1 MVLPILLM
9 QRLKL
14 RLINQ
19 FAQDHL
25 ANKLA
30 ELGYKLGA
38 LKSTASSIYHAPL
51 LASNKSD
58 N

>member
-14 RLINQ
+14 RLVNQ
-19 FAQDHL
+19 LAQDHL

-30 ELGYKLGA
+30 ELGYELRA
-38 LKSTASSIYHAPL
+38 L
-51 LASNKSD
+51 
-58 N
+58 